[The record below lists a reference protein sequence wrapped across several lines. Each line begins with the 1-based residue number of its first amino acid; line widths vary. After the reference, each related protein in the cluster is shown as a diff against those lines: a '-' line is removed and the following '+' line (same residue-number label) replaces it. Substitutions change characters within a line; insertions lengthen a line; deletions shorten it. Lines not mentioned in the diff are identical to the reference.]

1 MPPDR
6 RRRSVALIGLMVLLT
21 SYLYTNLVCAPYI
34 SFADLTMLSIS
45 VLKDLL
51 TASSDIPG
59 RQIWR
64 LLTASRCARN
74 MNIPKQALWIPPA
87 FCFAPPPF
95 GNDLMNHMTL
105 RKERRRLFITTLR
118 VQFDSLVILHPI
130 CQYLGGIA
138 VTVLSIVNICRS
150 IFEIA

>member
-6 RRRSVALIGLMVLLT
+6 RRCSVALIGLMVLLT

-34 SFADLTMLSIS
+34 SFADLTVLSIS

-51 TASSDIPG
+51 TASSNIPG

-64 LLTASRCARN
+64 LLTASRFAWN

-95 GNDLMNHMTL
+95 GDGLMNHMTL
-105 RKERRRLFITTLR
+105 RKERRRLITTLR
-118 VQFDSLVILHPI
+118 VQFDSLVIVHPI